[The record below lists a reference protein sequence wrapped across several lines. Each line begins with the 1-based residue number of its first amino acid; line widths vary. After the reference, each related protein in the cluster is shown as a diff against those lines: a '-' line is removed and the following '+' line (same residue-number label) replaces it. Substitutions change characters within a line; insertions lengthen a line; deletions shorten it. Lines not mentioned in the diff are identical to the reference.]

1 MRSAHSPRRAA
12 RGAVLAELIVT
23 MLIGGLLLS
32 VLPGFYFGYTALW
45 REETGKLGAGQ
56 RSTIVFRRL
65 RKDVRNARAAVVS
78 ADGATLTLISPQLAY
93 DSGHSVMSPVL
104 SSDGRLVDGDAVQ
117 YYFVRDPENIG
128 STGGTIL
135 RRLVDASG
143 AGYATRLVADSVY
156 PSLNPLSSET
166 GSPVP
171 IFRYDSGKRTVNI
184 TVTAAEPYPSGG
196 SFAPVTTNPICSRD
210 AGTLVRVSTPSQPQG
225 AIQCSKCGARANPA
239 VELVTVQASLVL
251 RNG

>member
-1 MRSAHSPRRAA
+1 MRAAHTPRRAG
-12 RGAVLAELIVT
+12 RGTVLAELIVT

-56 RSTIVFRRL
+56 RSTIVLRRL

-78 ADGATLTLISPQLAY
+78 ADGATLTLTIPRLAY
-93 DSGHSVMSPVL
+93 DSGHAVMGPVL

-117 YYFVRDPENIG
+117 YYFVRDPANSG
-128 STGGTIL
+128 STGGSLL
-135 RRLVDASG
+135 RRLVDVNG

-156 PSLNPLSSET
+156 PALNPLSSET
-166 GSPVP
+166 GSPAP
-171 IFRYDSGKRTVNI
+171 IFRYDGGKRTVSVTI
-184 TVTAAEPYPSGG
+184 TASEPYPSGG
-196 SFAPVTTNPICSRD
+196 SFAPVTSDPNCSRD
-210 AGTLVRVSTPSQPQG
+210 AGTLVRVGVSGQPQG
-225 AIQCSKCGARANPA
+225 VIQCSKCGARAKPA
-239 VELVTVQASLVL
+239 VELVTVKASLML